1 MNLAYEDHF
10 IELPDVMGE
19 AIVARYWDEG
29 DTDKPVLLFLHG
41 IGDSLEMCLS
51 TIDYFAREYRFIAV
65 DLVGHGKSSLAHN
78 KQVYSTKGFTTFL
91 LRFIETMGLPTP
103 LYIFAHSL
111 GGILAT
117 RFSLEHTELVRKLV
131 MVSPGGFNAHV
142 ALKFRLGSLPLVGR
156 LSFTPF
162 VLNRIRAS
170 ALAKFPNN
178 EYISKELIDL
188 KYDYQLYHSKDAILT
203 LLQNEVHFK
212 QGFTRSFTHAE
223 LQSLDI
229 PTLIFWGNQDTTVPT
244 EQYHDAM
251 RGLKNCRI
259 VLFEGVGHRALMSR
273 ADHVNAMSAQ
283 FLTDGHL
290 DDEVEQ
296 NQPYQFS

>member
-1 MNLAYEDHF
+1 MNLAYQDHF
-10 IELPDVMGE
+10 IELSDVVGDT
-19 AIVARYWDEG
+19 IVARYWDEG

-51 TIDYFAREYRFIAV
+51 TIDYFSQEYRFIAV
-65 DLVGHGKSSLAHN
+65 DLVGHGKSSLANN
-78 KQVYSTKGFTTFL
+78 KQVYSTHGFTTFL
-91 LRFIETMGLPTP
+91 LRFIKAIDLSTP
-103 LYIFAHSL
+103 LNIFAHSL

-117 RFSLEHTELVRKLV
+117 RFSLEHKELVRKLV
-131 MVSPGGFNAHV
+131 MISPGGFNTHV

-188 KYDYQLYHSKDAILT
+188 KYDYQLNHSKDAILA
-203 LLQNEVHFK
+203 LLQNEIHFRK
-212 QGFTRSFTHAE
+212 GFTRSFTHAE
-223 LQSLDI
+223 LQTLDV

-244 EQYHDAM
+244 EQYHGAM

-273 ADHVNAMSAQ
+273 AEHVNTLSAQ
-283 FLTDGHL
+283 FLMDGCL
-290 DDEVEQ
+290 NDEIEQ
-296 NQPYQFS
+296 NQPYLFS